1 MENGVFR
8 VLKKK
13 PGKSIESVKVEATYL
28 SDVGEALLGRKVTIE
43 RIPMNSEKT
52 VWILIDEDGLG
63 KDLPLNFLIPTISPY
78 FPIQKIVGT
87 AVFVCSKYSD
97 IFAEEIYDYE
107 VCDLSNQL
115 ERIAHLILS
124 DDIQQSLSKN
134 FTDYG
139 KDAIIVQPL

>member
-52 VWILIDEDGLG
+52 MWILIDEDGLG
-63 KDLPLNFLIPTISPY
+63 KDLPTISPY

>member
-52 VWILIDEDGLG
+52 MWILIDED
-63 KDLPLNFLIPTISPY
+63 
-78 FPIQKIVGT
+78 
-87 AVFVCSKYSD
+87 
-97 IFAEEIYDYE
+97 
-107 VCDLSNQL
+107 
-115 ERIAHLILS
+115 
-124 DDIQQSLSKN
+124 
-134 FTDYG
+134 
-139 KDAIIVQPL
+139 

>member
-8 VLKKK
+8 VLKKE

-52 VWILIDEDGLG
+52 MWILIDEDGLG

-87 AVFVCSKYSD
+87 YA
-97 IFAEEIYDYE
+97 
-107 VCDLSNQL
+107 
-115 ERIAHLILS
+115 
-124 DDIQQSLSKN
+124 
-134 FTDYG
+134 G
-139 KDAIIVQPL
+139 